1 MDYECSANL
10 QVPLLLRLGEDRP
23 ALVKAIESG
32 NTDLVYTVLLHL
44 RENMPLGEFQV
55 PWHLTVLSIVIH
67 RYLEHLDLENCY
79 PQRIPLNFH

>member
-1 MDYECSANL
+1 MDYEPKASL

-32 NTDLVYTVLLHL
+32 DTDLVYTVLLHL

-55 PWHLTVLSIVIH
+55 IIFLHYSPHTICCLLLI
-67 RYLEHLDLENCY
+67 L
-79 PQRIPLNFH
+79 

>member
-10 QVPLLLRLGEDRP
+10 QVPLLLKLGEDRP

-55 PWHLTVLSIVIH
+55 PWRWTTRVSAGILLWFLILYTHYICLCFKL
-67 RYLEHLDLENCY
+67 
-79 PQRIPLNFH
+79 F

>member
-1 MDYECSANL
+1 MLQLMDYEPSASL

-32 NTDLVYTVLLHL
+32 DTDLVYTVLLHL

-55 PWHLTVLSIVIH
+55 L
-67 RYLEHLDLENCY
+67 YLLC
-79 PQRIPLNFH
+79 I

>member
-1 MDYECSANL
+1 MDYEPKASL

-32 NTDLVYTVLLHL
+32 DTDLVYTVLLHL

-55 PWHLTVLSIVIH
+55 SLFYSNSHLLINLS
-67 RYLEHLDLENCY
+67 
-79 PQRIPLNFH
+79 

>member
-1 MDYECSANL
+1 MFSQSIKPTSEHFCLQLMDYEPRASL

-32 NTDLVYTVLLHL
+32 DTDLVYTVLLHL

-55 PWHLTVLSIVIH
+55 L
-67 RYLEHLDLENCY
+67 
-79 PQRIPLNFH
+79 